1 MTFFEVVTFS
11 APFRALRFLVPG
23 ASAMPGD
30 TNYIHEQE
38 IWKQRLK
45 NETEGAAHWYDNWG
59 FLAGREPPE
68 PRGFSTKVAK
78 YAYGGG
84 QWSVKSVRVP
94 DNTAEGLAAATS
106 EQNARTFLSSLTYE
120 TNVPNEM
127 KPCKD
132 KVCPFLTNQVG
143 VTCASTTASRVAF
156 PCRDAVDRLRLSC
169 PQGITL
175 VASETSGP
183 INREAALLLRAHKF
197 QSLGDACRTE
207 GVDPNVKY
215 NTPIF
220 MSHDY
225 GWRVSSTNNHRKSLE
240 MFGVSQYGIKEK
252 VSKFY

>member
-1 MTFFEVVTFS
+1 MVTWMELRRCIDLSWASWIRYFFGFERS
-11 APFRALRFLVPG
+11 IPFRRGGTSAAP
-23 ASAMPGD
+23 AMPGD

-78 YAYGGG
+78 YSYGGG

-132 KVCPFLTNQVG
+132 KVSPLLT
-143 VTCASTTASRVAF
+143 TKW
-156 PCRDAVDRLRLSC
+156 
-169 PQGITL
+169 
-175 VASETSGP
+175 
-183 INREAALLLRAHKF
+183 ALLTSPPPPPVLRSFTA
-197 QSLGDACRTE
+197 
-207 GVDPNVKY
+207 
-215 NTPIF
+215 
-220 MSHDY
+220 
-225 GWRVSSTNNHRKSLE
+225 
-240 MFGVSQYGIKEK
+240 
-252 VSKFY
+252 